1 MVGGKLLNVFTE
13 FYLLDDLNG
22 LQNISNSTIATLK
35 ALSPT
40 SPQWIGAWW
49 MGFVLIVALA
59 LISAFLLS
67 LFPAKLN
74 DSDIL
79 EENNKNG
86 NCKNENNEHNV
97 KTVEEKDDILH
108 INRCDYGKV
117 KDMPKVI
124 FQLISN
130 ATYVSMSFGATMD
143 AFLLAGIQKF
153 IIHFEYIHNY
163 NPI

>member
-35 ALSPT
+35 DLSPT

-79 EENNKNG
+79 EESSKHS
-86 NCKNENNEHNV
+86 NCKSENNEHNV
-97 KTVEEKDDILH
+97 RTAEEKDDTLH
-108 INRCDYGKV
+108 INRCNYGKV

-143 AFLLAGIQKF
+143 AFLLAGI
-153 IIHFEYIHNY
+153 
-163 NPI
+163 